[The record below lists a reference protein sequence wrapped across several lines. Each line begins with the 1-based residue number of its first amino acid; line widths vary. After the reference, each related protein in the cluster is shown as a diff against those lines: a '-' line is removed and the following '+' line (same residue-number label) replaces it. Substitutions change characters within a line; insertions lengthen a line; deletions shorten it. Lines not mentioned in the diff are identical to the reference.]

1 MNADTVALLLI
12 FSKYVFLPLGDKVD
26 EEQQRSKSKGPTS
39 RYHKSLAYKESM

>member
-26 EEQQRSKSKGPTS
+26 EE
-39 RYHKSLAYKESM
+39 HE